1 MLQTLDQMTLSKA
14 KPVPHQTWAAIPEF
28 LDGKVAAGA
37 SKSSVAKTKSAV
49 NGLLKSKGMT
59 AENALVKLEWF
70 DRMFPVDGW
79 DPATMSFEQ
88 TTYQDYRNRARPVLE
103 EMVGVAEEKKI
114 IRAAIDGWDEAA
126 KEFELLKA
134 IAGPHRDK
142 KMIPFRNTLTMA
154 ARRAGLGS
162 GDINQPT
169 TATRNVSGGSRCA

>member
-28 LDGKVAAGA
+28 LDGKV
-37 SKSSVAKTKSAV
+37 
-49 NGLLKSKGMT
+49 
-59 AENALVKLEWF
+59 
-70 DRMFPVDGW
+70 
-79 DPATMSFEQ
+79 
-88 TTYQDYRNRARPVLE
+88 
-103 EMVGVAEEKKI
+103 
-114 IRAAIDGWDEAA
+114 AA